1 MPLHG
6 PADSAWPPGHH
17 QRAAS
22 LSTSSYPAA
31 QRRRGLLWELLTFE
45 RMLTG
50 PVTHLVYWAG
60 LALVSLIA
68 FGSVGAAVGL
78 WIRSGWGE
86 GLLLAVPTIVVG
98 LLVAGALALIW
109 RSACEFFVAVFSI
122 AEDLRAIRQESQA
135 QGLAGAPPPPSS
147 PSAFPATGR
156 GPGPLA

>member
-1 MPLHG
+1 M
-6 PADSAWPPGHH
+6 
-17 QRAAS
+17 
-22 LSTSSYPAA
+22 
-31 QRRRGLLWELLTFE
+31 ELLTFE

-50 PVTHLVYWAG
+50 PITHLVYWAG
-60 LALVSLIA
+60 LALISLIA

-122 AEDLRAIRQESQA
+122 ADDLRAIREETQA
-135 QGLAGAPPPPSS
+135 QAAAAPPPQTPFD
-147 PSAFPATGR
+147 PDRTVF
-156 GPGPLA
+156 GPR

>member
-1 MPLHG
+1 MP
-6 PADSAWPPGHH
+6 
-17 QRAAS
+17 R
-22 LSTSSYPAA
+22 
-31 QRRRGLLWELLTFE
+31 RRRGLLWELLTFE

-50 PVTHLVYWAG
+50 PITHLVYWAG
-60 LALVSLIA
+60 LALISLIA

-122 AEDLRAIRQESQA
+122 AEDLRAIREESRT
-135 QGLAGAPPPPSS
+135 LAPRPS
-147 PSAFPATGR
+147 
-156 GPGPLA
+156 PGPDREMFDRR